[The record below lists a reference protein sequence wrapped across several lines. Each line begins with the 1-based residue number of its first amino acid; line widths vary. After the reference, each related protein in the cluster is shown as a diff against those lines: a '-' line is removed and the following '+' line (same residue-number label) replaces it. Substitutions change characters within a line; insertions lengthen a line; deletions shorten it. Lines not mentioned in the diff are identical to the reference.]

1 MQKFIKHYW
10 LLAILFA
17 LTAKIN
23 GQALLISEVYVNPS
37 GTDSCKEFVELV
49 ATKDIDFSKT
59 PYSVIVCNNGTATIR
74 GWKEGKAITYAFE
87 INTGNIKMGEVAYVG
102 GSCMKI
108 NGTKL
113 RTINNMTTGGD
124 GGIGQSNASG
134 VFGNGGSSADGL
146 AIFDMA
152 LSSIDSTTVPI
163 DALFYGTALGGAIVS
178 SGTAGYQLPS
188 NDLYSGGKVTTGI
201 YLSADPGANYLV
213 AKGEYDPT
221 ANKFTSKRTHTT
233 SATTAT
239 DGKSDI
245 TFAGAKDTTKPTF
258 TFNINNNDSN
268 VATNSSIIISFSES
282 VRLASGSAITS
293 ANADTLV
300 ILKEN
305 NSSGNTVTFTASY
318 SNKLLTISPTSN
330 LKNNQVYYVQLK
342 SNVISDSIG
351 NIATGNNTIS
361 FKTQPVQTQFKAGDL
376 AFVAYRMN
384 ALATDDEFAL
394 VTFVDILPGTQ
405 IRFTDAKFTTN
416 SPAQC
421 AGGLVWTSPASGVAS
436 GSIISIKND
445 IPSTSLGSITG
456 SKFGLSSG
464 GDQIIVYT
472 GTNTNPTHIT
482 ALSSNNWLSAN
493 TTCSGSL
500 SMLPSSLTNAT
511 NAIEFSGAKGN
522 VSGNTANS
530 YYTGKTT
537 GTIAELKALIHD
549 TANWLGAA
557 SGSAPQTWPAWGFP
571 GSPTVTK
578 GELVNSNTLRV
589 IFSRDMDSASAVDA
603 SNYTGISGLTSLK
616 RSNNGTALDTVTL
629 TYANPFAAGTTYTL
643 TVQNVIDAENRM
655 LFKPFDFTFIYETKV
670 TFSSRFVAVN
680 EDAKEAVVKINVQF
694 PSTGTLQISPMVG
707 SWSTANA
714 SDFTFTGQ
722 TLNIDGSTASSIDVK
737 IPILNDNTSESDEY
751 FAVKLESKTPG
762 ITVTGP
768 NFFTVYIKDND
779 RKSPVPQQ
787 EISLNFIESFNPNP
801 VKGSTTEIVVH
812 DAKSQRLFMT
822 SAIQDRFDIADF
834 SNPKDITLIKSV
846 DMSTYGG
853 ITSIAVNNGLVA
865 VASPN
870 ANEQLRGQVVF
881 FDTDGTYINKVE
893 VGFLPDMITFT
904 HDGKK
909 VLTANEGQP
918 NLDYSIDPEGS
929 VSIIDLTAGA
939 DKISN
944 ADVKEVSFS
953 SFNAQESI
961 LLAQGI
967 RKLYAPSTLSQDFEP
982 EFVTISSDNKTAWV
996 TLQENNA
1003 IAEIDVDKASV
1014 SKIWAMGTK
1023 DWSKSSLGFDASDN
1037 SGHLLMNNWPVK
1049 SFYIPDAI
1057 NNFTINGKTYLLT
1070 ANEGDEKEYTPL
1082 NERTTVSAVKL
1093 DSATFPNAAQL
1104 MESHALG
1111 RFRVTTLSKDKDGDG
1126 DLDEINSVGAR
1137 SFSIWNPEDGSLVY
1151 DSDADFELITSQ
1163 HPAVGR
1169 IFNADNENN
1178 TFKSRSRAKGP
1189 EPEGATVA
1197 EYNGEYFA
1205 FIALERTGGVM
1216 VYKVTD
1222 PKNPVYQD
1230 YKNSRSNT
1238 LYSGDNGPEG
1248 IQFIRPE
1255 NSPTGKPYVIV
1266 ANEISGTVAV
1276 FEVQNNMK
1284 VNSNTELA
1292 LSSKPLLAYPNPST
1306 GLVNLNKS
1314 GIVSVTNALGQV
1326 VFQSEFELNT
1336 INLSMCLPGIYA
1348 ISVGNETTKVIIK

>member
-1 MQKFIKHYW
+1 MYNFRKVLGTIA
-10 LLAILFA
+10 LLTIGFVKLSS
-17 LTAKIN
+17 
-23 GQALLISEVYVNPS
+23 QSLLISEVYVNPS
-37 GTDSCKEFVELV
+37 GTDSCKEFVELI
-49 ATKDIDFSKT
+49 ASQDIDFSKT
-59 PYSVIVCNNGTATIR
+59 PYSIIVCNNGTATIR
-74 GWKEGKAITYAFE
+74 GWKEGKNITYAFE
-87 INTGNIKMGEVAYVG
+87 INTGSIKKGEIGYVG

-124 GGIGQSNASG
+124 GGIGQMNNSG
-134 VFGNGGSSADGL
+134 VFGNGGTSADGI
-146 AIFDMA
+146 AVFDKPIN
-152 LSSIDSTTVPI
+152 SIDSVSVPI
-163 DALFYGTALGGAIVS
+163 DALFYGSSLGTSVVS
-178 SGTAGYQLPS
+178 SGNAGYQLPV
-188 NDLYSGGKVTTGI
+188 NDLYSGGKLMTGS
-201 YLSADPGANYLV
+201 YLSADPSANYLV
-213 AKGEYDPT
+213 ATGEYDAI
-221 ANKFTSKRTHTT
+221 ANKFKTKRTHSTT
-233 SATTAT
+233 STAPT

-245 TFAGAKDTTKPTF
+245 SFVGAKDTTKPTF

-268 VATNSSIIISFSES
+268 IAVNSSIIISFSES

-293 ANADTLV
+293 TNADTLV

-305 NSSGNTVTFTASY
+305 NSSGNTVAFTASY
-318 SNKLLTISPTSN
+318 SNKLLAITPTSN

-342 SNVISDSIG
+342 STAISDSAG

-384 ALATDDEFAL
+384 ALTTDDEFAF

-416 SPAQC
+416 SPSQC
-421 AGGLVWTSPASGVAS
+421 VGGLVWTAPASGIAS
-436 GSIISIKND
+436 GTVISIKND
-445 IPSTSLGSITG
+445 IPSTSIGNISG

-482 ALSSNNWLSAN
+482 ALSSNAWLSAN

-500 SMLPSSLTNAT
+500 SMLPASLTNAT

-530 YYTGKTT
+530 YYTGKTV

-578 GELVNSNTLRV
+578 GDVINSNTLRI

-643 TVQNVIDAENRM
+643 TVQNVKDAENRM

-670 TFSSRFVAVN
+670 TFPSRFVAVN
-680 EDAKEAVVKINVQF
+680 EDAKEAVVKINIQF

-722 TLNIDGSTASSIDVK
+722 TINLDASTASSIDVK
-737 IPILNDNTSESDEY
+737 IPILNDDASESDEY
-751 FAVKLESKTPG
+751 FAVKLESKTAG
-762 ITVTGP
+762 ISITGP

-787 EISLNFIESFNPNP
+787 EISLKFIESFNPNP

-853 ITSIAVNNGLVA
+853 ITSIAVNNGIVA
-865 VASPN
+865 IASPN
-870 ANEQLRGQVVF
+870 SNEQLRGQVVF

-904 HDGKK
+904 PDGKK

-929 VSIIDLTAGA
+929 VSIIDLAAGA

-953 SFNAQESI
+953 PFNAQEST
-961 LLAQGI
+961 LLSQGV
-967 RKLYAPSTLSQDFEP
+967 RKLYAPSTLAQDFEP
-982 EFVTISSDNKTAWV
+982 EFVTVSSDNKTAWV

-1023 DWSKSSLGFDASDN
+1023 DWNKSSYGFDGSDN
-1037 SGHLLMNNWPVK
+1037 SGHILMNNWPVK

-1082 NERTTVSAVKL
+1082 NERTTVSAVTL

-1111 RFRVTTLSKDKDGDG
+1111 RFRITTLSKDKDGDG
-1126 DLDEINSVGAR
+1126 DLDEINSVGTR
-1137 SFSIWNPEDGSLVY
+1137 SFSIWNPEDGTLVY
-1151 DSDADFELITSQ
+1151 DNDADFELITSQ
-1163 HPAVGR
+1163 HPAIGR

-1178 TFKSRSRAKGP
+1178 TFKSRSRSKGP

-1197 EYNGEYFA
+1197 EFNGEYFA
-1205 FIALERTGGVM
+1205 FIALERTGGVA

-1222 PKNPVYQD
+1222 PKNPVFQD
-1230 YKNSRSNT
+1230 YQNSRSNT
-1238 LYSGDNGPEG
+1238 IFGGDNGPEG
-1248 IQFIRPE
+1248 IQFVRPE
-1255 NSPTGKPYVIV
+1255 HSPTGKPFVIIS
-1266 ANEISGTVAV
+1266 NEISGTVSV

-1284 VNSNTELA
+1284 INRVNSIAKVYPDLRVF
-1292 LSSKPLLAYPNPST
+1292 PNPSSGKVILSKT
-1306 GLVNLNKS
+1306 GIITVANS
-1314 GIVSVTNALGQV
+1314 LGQV
-1326 VFQSEFELNT
+1326 VFTSGIETNQIDLTNYQPGVYT
-1336 INLSMCLPGIYA
+1336 LSCGLENVKLILQ
-1348 ISVGNETTKVIIK
+1348 